1 MNAEFVL
8 RNSNRV
14 KVRTLPAWEAAERK
28 KSPPDPEI
36 KREGGLFLNVNSVRS
51 DAEHGAIYE
60 FAAEAPNDFTALASL
75 S

>member
-1 MNAEFVL
+1 MRSSFYETPIELKLGRYPPGRRPNA
-8 RNSNRV
+8 
-14 KVRTLPAWEAAERK
+14 K

-36 KREGGLFLNVNSVRS
+36 KREGGLFLNENSIRS